1 MRESRSFAALRAKAR
16 KRLARLR
23 ARAVLGIANSNP
35 ERDREMAYVV
45 LEAQNAWANFS
56 RSYLI
61 SCIYKPRR
69 CTGGRVTHANAT
81 IQTPGDV
88 LYAANKL
95 AKGPHAPAPATRR
108 DEPAWYDTALFGRTS
123 QELQCSHLAEVQ
135 AALSLQTRVFY
146 DLPSFRNFYAH
157 RNGESAQKAVQLAR
171 TQYLITGPRHPSDVL
186 ALPAKNR
193 TQALILDWLD
203 DMRAM
208 VDLLCD

>member
-1 MRESRSFAALRAKAR
+1 MRDSRSFPALRVTAR

-23 ARAVLGIANSNP
+23 ARAVLGVANSNSA
-35 ERDREMAYVV
+35 RDRDMAHVV
-45 LEAQNAWANFS
+45 LEAQNLWANFT

-61 SCIYKPRR
+61 SCIYNPRR
-69 CTGGRVTHANAT
+69 CAGGRVTHANGT

-108 DEPAWYDTALFGRTS
+108 DEPAWYDTALFGKTC

-157 RNGESAQKAVQLAR
+157 RNGDSAQKAV
-171 TQYLITGPRHPSDVL
+171 
-186 ALPAKNR
+186 
-193 TQALILDWLD
+193 
-203 DMRAM
+203 
-208 VDLLCD
+208 